1 MTGLEIIQ
9 MNHAAEKNIKFA
21 WSSIEWV
28 KLMETNRYTRC
39 RETLSSIHGPIGE
52 GVMDALKDIA
62 PDLARYI
69 IEFPYGDIY
78 SRGILSLKEREI
90 ATIASLTTLGNA
102 AAELRAHIQGG
113 LNVGCSRR
121 EIVEVIMQMAIFAG
135 FPAAINA
142 IMVAKEVF
150 AELDKKQAASNNK
163 TN

>member
-1 MTGLEIIQ
+1 MD
-9 MNHAAEKNIKFA
+9 
-21 WSSIEWV
+21 
-28 KLMETNRYTRC
+28 TNRYTRGQ
-39 RETLSSIHGPIGE
+39 ETLSSIHGSIGE

-78 SRGILSLKEREI
+78 SRGVLSLKEREI

-102 AAELRAHIQGG
+102 TTELRAHIQGG
-113 LNVGCSRR
+113 LNVGCSRG
-121 EIVEVIMQMAIFAG
+121 EIVEVILQMAVFAG

-142 IMVAKEVF
+142 ILVAKDVF
-150 AELDKKQAASNNK
+150 VELDKKQAASNNK